1 MAAASDQN
9 DAVFVQNSVQIE
21 FVDEDDLPLAN
32 VMEHRES
39 DEDLDD
45 DFELVPE
52 EDEAERAI
60 PVPRVERNG
69 NREWSRNINLR
80 NDLDFEQPTGP
91 RIEIEQDMKAVDFF
105 QLYFTDAVWNHI
117 EDQTNLYTEQKRGPE
132 ERSVWY
138 ALTVD

>member
-1 MAAASDQN
+1 MRSVGYLNMAAASDQS
-9 DAVFVQNSVQIE
+9 DAVFVQNFLQIE

-52 EDEAERAI
+52 EDEANRTI
-60 PVPRVERNG
+60 PVPHVERNG

-80 NDLDFEQPTGP
+80 DDLDFEQPTGP
-91 RIEIEQDMKAVDFF
+91 RIEIEEDMKAVDIFL
-105 QLYFTDAVWNHI
+105 LYLTDAVWNHI
-117 EDQTNLYTEQKRGPE
+117 
-132 ERSVWY
+132 
-138 ALTVD
+138 VD

>member
-21 FVDEDDLPLAN
+21 FVDEDDLTLAN
-32 VMEHRES
+32 VMEHREF

-52 EDEAERAI
+52 EDEANRTI
-60 PVPRVERNG
+60 PVPHVERNG

-80 NDLDFEQPTGP
+80 DDLDFELPTGP
-91 RIEIEQDMKAVDFF
+91 RI
-105 QLYFTDAVWNHI
+105 
-117 EDQTNLYTEQKRGPE
+117 
-132 ERSVWY
+132 
-138 ALTVD
+138 